1 MSEKLPDSSSAK
13 LANRQADGY
22 HTCYALAGLSSVQH
36 RQVVGRRGQF
46 SDRPLGS
53 AFEWTVSSTSQEAR
67 ARTET
72 ALFDGEDLL
81 EPIHPIFVVT
91 FEAIERARIWAS
103 AKDGF

>member
-1 MSEKLPDSSSAK
+1 M
-13 LANRQADGY
+13 
-22 HTCYALAGLSSVQH
+22 
-36 RQVVGRRGQF
+36 
-46 SDRPLGS
+46 
-53 AFEWTVSSTSQEAR
+53 SSTSQEAR